1 MSPPS
6 AGRSRGW
13 WVVRLLQL
21 AIVGIALAGLVT
33 RNVAVLVNG
42 VLALGVTLLPG
53 VLERDYSV
61 ALSPLLSLWI
71 TTAVFLHALGMLG
84 LYESV
89 PWWDHLT
96 HTLSAT
102 IVAGVGYATAR
113 AFDEHSDAVSFPRRF
128 MFVYVLLFTLAFG
141 VVWEVME
148 FVARGVAHAIGAD
161 PVLVQYGLEDT
172 IVDLV
177 FDAAGAV
184 LVALFGTRPLSTSV
198 EALVARLEG
207 DQSSE

>member
-1 MSPPS
+1 M
-6 AGRSRGW
+6 
-13 WVVRLLQL
+13 VRLLQL
-21 AIVGIALAGLVT
+21 AIVGIVLAGIVT

-61 ALSPLLSLWI
+61 ALSPLQTLWI
-71 TTAVFLHALGMLG
+71 TTAVFLHAIGMLG

-113 AFDEHSDAVSFPRRF
+113 AFDEHSDAVSFPPKF
-128 MFVYVLLFTLAFG
+128 LFVFVLLFTLALG
-141 VVWEVME
+141 VLWEVVE
-148 FVARGVAHAIGAD
+148 FAARGVAYAIGAD

-177 FDAAGAV
+177 FDAAGAL
-184 LVALFGTRPLSTSV
+184 LVALFGTRQLSSSV
-198 EALVARLEG
+198 ETLVARLEG